1 MRQVAAISSV
11 EIVVEGILNGNSWI
25 GSVNR
30 CVDLNNGTSVV
41 KALLIGNIT
50 EPLDANS
57 QIIL

>member
-25 GSVNR
+25 GSINR
-30 CVDLNNGTSVV
+30 GVDLNNGTSVV